1 MEGWHYGKGLI
12 SYWYYMITKP
22 GQGKWVCNLNKL
34 VVSKQRTAQKTAR
47 YGFLSRPGLWK
58 RFVKNGM

>member
-47 YGFLSRPGLWK
+47 YGFLNRPGL
-58 RFVKNGM
+58 